1 MLLEPA
7 ALLDEAHEG
16 SDAGAGPDHDD
27 WVGGLEGQAELGL
40 ADEHGHSGLVTV
52 VRHQLVLQ
60 PVGGHALVHPARL
73 GLVLHHH
80 GADVN
85 AVGVDLQ
92 QQQWRRNRWRRWRRS
107 VSLGDRWVGGRGH
120 SPVWATQRSLT
131 LEEEAME

>member
-16 SDAGAGPDHDD
+16 GDAGAGPDHDD

-40 ADEHGHSGLVTV
+40 ADVHGHGGLVAV

-60 PVGGHALVHPARL
+60 PVGGHALVDPARL

-80 GADVN
+80 GADVD
-85 AVGVDLQ
+85 AVWVDLQ
-92 QQQWRRNRWRRWRRS
+92 QQQ
-107 VSLGDRWVGGRGH
+107 V
-120 SPVWATQRSLT
+120 
-131 LEEEAME
+131 EEER